1 MFKMDPRLT
10 STLLGL
16 LLFLVFASEYAYA
29 LVKKMLSLKGDMSLL
44 ARGAVFGLV
53 FYFVS
58 AML

>member
-1 MFKMDPRLT
+1 MDPRLT

-29 LVKKMLSLKGDMSLL
+29 LVKKTINLKGDMSLL
-44 ARGAVFGLV
+44 ARGALFALV
-53 FYFVS
+53 YYFIG

>member
-1 MFKMDPRLT
+1 MDPRLT

-29 LVKKMLSLKGDMSLL
+29 FVKKTLSLKGDMSLL
-44 ARGAVFGLV
+44 ARAAVFGLV
-53 FYFVS
+53 YYFVG